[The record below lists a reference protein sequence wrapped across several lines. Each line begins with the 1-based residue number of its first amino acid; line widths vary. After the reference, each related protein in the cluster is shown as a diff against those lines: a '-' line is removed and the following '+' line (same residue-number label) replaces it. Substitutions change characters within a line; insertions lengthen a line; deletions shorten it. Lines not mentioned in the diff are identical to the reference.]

1 MKKVGGQQI
10 LIGDSKQRGYFN
22 YSNGMG
28 NIRDVDMFTIRTP
41 ELTISL
47 RDNNIQKQSNLEIV
61 RSLLDQ
67 VQENVVNLPEA
78 ELNAYWESVH
88 KILPKM
94 NFKVYNKEELNGD
107 FITNEIS
114 PEVISKI
121 KKEGKTVGFIG
132 NTTSAAYQALKNA
145 GLINDENVLSLEEM
159 QGQEFD
165 YVVIDHDFKQP
176 DKDISTRD
184 FLQD

>member
-1 MKKVGGQQI
+1 
-10 LIGDSKQRGYFN
+10 
-22 YSNGMG
+22 
-28 NIRDVDMFTIRTP
+28 
-41 ELTISL
+41 
-47 RDNNIQKQSNLEIV
+47 
-61 RSLLDQ
+61 
-67 VQENVVNLPEA
+67 
-78 ELNAYWESVH
+78 
-88 KILPKM
+88 M

-165 YVVIDHDFKQP
+165 YVVIDHNFKQP
-176 DKDISTRD
+176 DKDISTRN
-184 FLQD
+184 FL